1 MTDINATPQA
11 EDFTALDRLHEA
23 YHANARRKGFTD
35 LHEQLKELVDYVR
48 RPDGGNNPELA
59 DYIVNIEAGNE
70 LMLIV
75 TELGEAHEQIR
86 TSPFPI
92 DQTYYFDEEGYPT
105 LERVAPDGTIR
116 KPEGYPSEM
125 ADVEIRVGD
134 TAGRRNIRVGDEARG
149 KAEYNAARSLRHGG
163 KKF

>member
-1 MTDINATPQA
+1 MTLPQN
-11 EDFTALDRLHEA
+11 EDFQALDRLHEA
-23 YHANARRKGFTD
+23 YHANARRKGFTE
-35 LHEQLKELVDYVR
+35 LHERLKDLVITLQT
-48 RPDGGNNPELA
+48 GGTVTADPELA
-59 DYIVNIEAGNE
+59 AYLVNIEAGNE

-92 DQTYYFDEEGYPT
+92 DQTYYFDEDGKPT

-116 KPEGYPSEM
+116 KPEGYPSEI
-125 ADVEIRVGD
+125 ADVEIRLGD

-149 KAEYNAARSLRHGG
+149 KAEYNASRSIRHGG
-163 KKF
+163 KRF

>member
-1 MTDINATPQA
+1 MTTPTAPQT
-11 EDFTALDRLHEA
+11 EDFQALDRLHES
-23 YHANARRKGFTD
+23 YHANARRKGFTE
-35 LHEQLKELVDYVR
+35 LHDRLQNLVTLLRDDANRLY
-48 RPDGGNNPELA
+48 DPELA
-59 DYIVNIEAGNE
+59 DYLVNIEAGNE

-86 TSPFPI
+86 TSPFAI
-92 DQTYYFDEEGYPT
+92 DQTYYFDEDGNPT

-116 KPEGYPSEM
+116 KPEGYPSEI
-125 ADVEIRVGD
+125 ADVEIRLGD

-149 KAEYNAARSLRHGG
+149 KSEYNASRAQRHGG